1 MDLLTAYAAAYA
13 DLNAATADG
22 WAKPPAY
29 LSANCDDARIVL
41 KVGIE
46 ALISAEKALDAAES
60 WSPESY
66 QPPPT
71 AAELETLRNTVKDL
85 RVKIGLDPA

>member
-46 ALISAEKALDAAES
+46 ALISAEKALDAAEA

-71 AAELETLRNTVKDL
+71 PDEMAAMRATVAELRT
-85 RVKIGLDPA
+85 KIGLNQG